1 MRKEDLVE
9 ANPKG
14 PHVLRLAM
22 SQPTGLRR
30 QLRRILGLTI
40 SRLLLGRDLESG
52 IRTPVGQ
59 KGPHGVRIGIEDTTG
74 TRRRYARETR
84 HGASL
89 RAEVGDGGACRSWV
103 LIMTKD
109 T

>member
-1 MRKEDLVE
+1 MRTEDNAE
-9 ANPKG
+9 ASLKG

-22 SQPTGLRR
+22 LQFTGYRR
-30 QLRRILGLTI
+30 QLRRILGQTI
-40 SRLLLGRDLESG
+40 SRLPLGMDLESG

-74 TRRRYARETR
+74 TRRRDTRETR

-89 RAEVGDGGACRSWV
+89 RVEVGDGGACRS
-103 LIMTKD
+103 
-109 T
+109 